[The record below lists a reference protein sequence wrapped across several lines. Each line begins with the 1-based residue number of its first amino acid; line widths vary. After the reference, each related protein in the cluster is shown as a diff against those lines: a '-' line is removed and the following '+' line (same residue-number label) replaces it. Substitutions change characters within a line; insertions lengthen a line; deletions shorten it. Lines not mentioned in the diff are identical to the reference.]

1 MENEKVITLQDAIR
15 IGEHHNTYL
24 SNVVHNYPKNIESLK
39 ETFLTFA
46 PKELTEELT
55 TDIFSY
61 FENDIEKQNKII
73 LENLQSETS
82 VIIYKEVS
90 EIVKNVTS
98 FSEVSKELDEKLQ
111 EAQKQRGRDKEIL
124 LTLIET
130 SRASLKFWLP
140 ISDGGDGNG
149 DIVLEQFPSSPTQRK
164 QVNWGQI
171 GFADGAGAVGVLIRT
186 WYLAAWGPLSWGAIL
201 GAIGWGAAW
210 GSGTAL
216 LYQLM
221 T

>member
-1 MENEKVITLQDAIR
+1 MNIVND
-15 IGEHHNTYL
+15 
-24 SNVVHNYPKNIESLK
+24 YPKDVENLK
-39 ETFLTFA
+39 REFLTFV
-46 PKELTEELT
+46 PKELTEEIIN
-55 TDIFSY
+55 DIFSY
-61 FENDIEKQNKII
+61 FENNIEKQDEII
-73 LENLQSETS
+73 LDNLNSSTS
-82 VIIYKEVS
+82 VTIYKETS
-90 EIVKNVTS
+90 EIIKNVSS
-98 FSEVSKELDEKLQ
+98 FREVSSKLDEKLL
-111 EAQKQRGRDKEIL
+111 EAEKEEGRDKEIL
-124 LTLIET
+124 LSFIET

-140 ISDGGDGNG
+140 ISEGGDGNG
-149 DIVLEQFPSSPTQRK
+149 DIVLQQFSSSSTERR
-164 QVNWGQI
+164 QVNCGQI